1 LFHQQRESV
10 LPEAQARF
18 DQLVFPSAEILRL
31 EYFCRV
37 VSWRKLD
44 SLAAAQTLEG
54 QHVWKPEIIA
64 ERFEW
69 GRSKAIFALAVR
81 TYKLPKPIDLPMS
94 ASYGGCKSWIE
105 LEQDVDPA
113 GAAPALS
120 DAEFAERLQRFE
132 SNFEVARV

>member
-1 LFHQQRESV
+1 M
-10 LPEAQARF
+10 
-18 DQLVFPSAEILRL
+18 
-31 EYFCRV
+31 
-37 VSWRKLD
+37 
-44 SLAAAQTLEG
+44 
-54 QHVWKPEIIA
+54 
-64 ERFEW
+64 
-69 GRSKAIFALAVR
+69 
-81 TYKLPKPIDLPMS
+81 DLPMS